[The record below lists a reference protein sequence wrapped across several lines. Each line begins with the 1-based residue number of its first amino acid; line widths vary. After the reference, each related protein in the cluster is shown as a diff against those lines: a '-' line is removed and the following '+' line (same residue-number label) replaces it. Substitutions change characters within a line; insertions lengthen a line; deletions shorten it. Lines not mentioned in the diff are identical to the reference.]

1 MACLRFIF
9 RPGMGSELTVKYDL
23 STESPPAQ
31 ISRDHD
37 ENIDKNEKII

>member
-1 MACLRFIF
+1 MPDF
-9 RPGMGSELTVKYDL
+9 
-23 STESPPAQ
+23 STKSPLAQ